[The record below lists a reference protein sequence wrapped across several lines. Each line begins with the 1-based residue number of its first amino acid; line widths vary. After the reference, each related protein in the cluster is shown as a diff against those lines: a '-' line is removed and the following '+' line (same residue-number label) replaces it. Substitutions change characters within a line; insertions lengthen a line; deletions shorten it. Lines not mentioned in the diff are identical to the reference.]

1 MIQITQKQWRTDMAI
16 SKQKISP
23 CLWFDG
29 KAEEAAKF
37 YVSLFPNSRIVHT
50 SRYTEVGQDQHGQ

>member
-1 MIQITQKQWRTDMAI
+1 MAI

-29 KAEEAAKF
+29 KAEDAAKF
-37 YVSLFPNSRIVHT
+37 YVSVFPNSRIVDT
-50 SRYTEVGQDQHGQ
+50 SHYTDVG